1 MRATY
6 LGRAATLW
14 ISVVL
19 LLGTGVSDAGSRG
32 ASRCSVSPCPPS
44 HSSTALPSPALH
56 QAPGIAGQHSLGAV
70 MLADGSARMCRR
82 GAATITVPAPTH
94 RLAFSSTVAGTRI
107 PPTPVPPRLSAPRS
121 VLEGS
126 MRVPSVPVFA
136 SRLVRAPR
144 LKATPSG
151 WRLTVP
157 TGAGAHRPPDAV
169 APVSQTTPALKD
181 AAGARVSNPVVRI
194 AAPREQMVAQGAR
207 DAITLLA
214 GARAVSDATPLAPE
228 PAHPGAEP
236 SDGVVR
242 LRMVEGKSRIL
253 PTQGVRTIQIDD
265 PSGAVAEVQPVS
277 DTEILLLAKG
287 PGVTMVR
294 VWDRRGRTE
303 YELTV
308 EPGPARRQQMIQEA
322 INDSKITV
330 RVVEN
335 TCILEG
341 EVGSVEQMMR
351 AQRIAEAFSVQV
363 VNLLQLPAPPP
374 AQPPA
379 PGGPSLLEQ
388 LQAVLPAGE
397 VTAELLPGQPT
408 TVVLRGQAPRVED
421 IDGLV
426 AIAEKVV
433 APVNGTV
440 INLVQLAQPR
450 QVRVQARMLNV
461 DSRRLRELGV
471 RWMDT
476 STTGP
481 TLFGQT
487 TPTGGFQLLT
497 SIQANIKT
505 LLEDAHAEL
514 LSAPST
520 VVNSGGTGYIHIGGE
535 VPIPQLSGATGGT
548 DSVLTTT
555 VTYRNFGVLLGIEPV
570 AEPGDEITLR
580 LLVEVSSIDRNNAV
594 TVNGSEIPGFS
605 TKRALNELRLKA
617 GETLVVGGLISHEEA
632 STVHR
637 FPILADIP
645 IFGSFFRSIRK
656 EKFAR
661 ELVLF
666 LTPELLPGPEPP
678 AGLRQ
683 TPVLKPG
690 GGSTNPFNLS
700 TSTSMQGSGVG
711 TSSGG
716 TR

>member
-6 LGRAATLW
+6 LGRAAMLG
-14 ISVVL
+14 ISVTL
-19 LLGTGVSDAGSRG
+19 LLGTGTSDAGPRG
-32 ASRCSVSPCPPS
+32 ASRCGAPFCLHSHPSPAMHQAPRVAGRLPLGAGVLS
-44 HSSTALPSPALH
+44 DGSAQEHRRSAATVTAPALAPRVAISSTATRTR
-56 QAPGIAGQHSLGAV
+56 I
-70 MLADGSARMCRR
+70 
-82 GAATITVPAPTH
+82 VPA
-94 RLAFSSTVAGTRI
+94 
-107 PPTPVPPRLSAPRS
+107 PVPPRPSTPRS
-121 VLEGS
+121 VLEGG
-126 MRVPSVPVFA
+126 MRTPSVVPFP
-136 SRLVRAPR
+136 SPLFRAPG
-144 LKATPSG
+144 LKAMPAG
-151 WRLTVP
+151 WRLTIP
-157 TGAGAHRPPDAV
+157 AGAA
-169 APVSQTTPALKD
+169 APVTRV
-181 AAGARVSNPVVRI
+181 AGPH
-194 AAPREQMVAQGAR
+194 EQWAAQGAR
-207 DAITLLA
+207 DAISVL
-214 GARAVSDATPLAPE
+214 ARALPVSTAAPLSTE
-228 PAHPGAEP
+228 LTHPAAEP
-236 SDGVVR
+236 PDGAIR
-242 LRMVEGKSRIL
+242 LRMEEGKSRIL
-253 PTQGVRTIQIDD
+253 PAQGVRTIQIDD
-265 PSGAVAEVQPVS
+265 PSGAIAEVQPVS

-287 PGVTMVR
+287 PGVTMLR
-294 VWDRRGRTE
+294 VWDQRGRTE

-308 EPGPARRQQMIQEA
+308 EPGPARRQQMIQDA
-322 INDSKITV
+322 INDEKITV

-335 TCILEG
+335 TCLLEG
-341 EVGSVEQMMR
+341 KVDNTEQMMR
-351 AQRIAEAFSVQV
+351 AQRIAEAFSVKV

-379 PGGPSLLEQ
+379 PSGPSLVEQ
-388 LQAVLPAGE
+388 VQAVLPAGE
-397 VTAELLPGQPT
+397 VTAETLPGQPT

-421 IDGLV
+421 IEGLV

-433 APVNGTV
+433 ARANGTV
-440 INLVQLAQPR
+440 INLIQLAQPR

-476 STTGP
+476 SIGGP